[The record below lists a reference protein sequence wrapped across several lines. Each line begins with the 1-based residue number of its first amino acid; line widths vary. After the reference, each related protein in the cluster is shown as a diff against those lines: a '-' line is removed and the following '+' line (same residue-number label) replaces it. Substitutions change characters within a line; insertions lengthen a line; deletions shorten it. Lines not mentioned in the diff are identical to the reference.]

1 MKRYDSY
8 KDSGV
13 EWLGEIPSHW
23 ELKRWRLLLIENH
36 DSNINL
42 ETRNQL
48 QFKYGEIVPKSTQS
62 DDEESIK
69 TIQKYTVV
77 KPGDIMINGLN
88 LNYDFISQRV
98 AKVGEIGAIT
108 SAYVSLRPTPIANPS
123 FYNYLLKS
131 LDAKKMFHGMG
142 TGVRLTLSY
151 KELKSRFLPYPS
163 PAEQESIVEYL
174 DKETAKI
181 DEAIAQQQRMIDL
194 LNERK
199 QIIITHA
206 VTRGLNPDVPLR
218 DSGIDWLGDI
228 PSHWKVIP
236 IKRAARII
244 LGKMLDSK
252 GVGQN
257 KLYKYFCAK
266 DVHFDGVSFDD
277 LKEMYFTN
285 EEKDTYRVYNG
296 DLLLVEGGAGAGGA
310 SIVRDMD
317 FDAYVQNSIMI
328 LRAKENMINR
338 YLFYILQSLVKR
350 GYIEYAC
357 NKATI
362 PHFTKEKTGATL
374 IPLPLPEEQQEI
386 VHYIDSQVV
395 KIDEAIEKQKRF
407 IELLQE
413 RKQIIINEVV
423 TGKVKIS

>member
-8 KDSGV
+8 KDSGIQ
-13 EWLGEIPSHW
+13 WLGKIPSHW
-23 ELKRWRLLLIENH
+23 LLRKSKYLWDEKTESSVNGEETLLSVSQYDGITEATGESRSESLAGYKIVHKDDLVINIMLAWMGGLGVSSKEGIVSPAYCVYRLHDKQNPKYLHYLYKTPLYLAEFARRSSGVIPSRWRMY
-36 DSNINL
+36 
-42 ETRNQL
+42 T
-48 QFKYGEIVPKSTQS
+48 
-62 DDEESIK
+62 DDFG
-69 TIQKYTVV
+69 QV
-77 KPGDIMINGLN
+77 
-88 LNYDFISQRV
+88 
-98 AKVGEIGAIT
+98 
-108 SAYVSLRPTPIANPS
+108 
-123 FYNYLLKS
+123 
-131 LDAKKMFHGMG
+131 
-142 TGVRLTLSY
+142 LTM
-151 KELKSRFLPYPS
+151 LPP
-163 PAEQESIVEYL
+163 PAEQDAIVKYL
-174 DKETAKI
+174 DSETAKI